1 MRKGKLQLITTRWL
15 YITWS
20 WSSSQTKL
28 RVPHDRFTLNYGLG
42 WLKSDSKKKLKNFI
56 TPDPINSIRVWFR
69 FDQKP
74 SKDHK
79 PLRSIDLNI
88 THYHVLKWS
97 LMVSETIIEVQFSF
111 DYIIQIR
118 KVHHRTLGFL
128 MQWFPI
134 LKAPILQNSMQFSYY
149 ERVFSNGNWC
159 HWLCC
164 MNKNTLRMTFTVWRA
179 TYFETEVY
187 MQVCIQN
194 YILSPLFI
202 RVKIDFNMTL
212 TQSFDLIMWFLE
224 RISLMESRTVTNLS
238 VMSH

>member
-1 MRKGKLQLITTRWL
+1 
-15 YITWS
+15 
-20 WSSSQTKL
+20 
-28 RVPHDRFTLNYGLG
+28 
-42 WLKSDSKKKLKNFI
+42 
-56 TPDPINSIRVWFR
+56 
-69 FDQKP
+69 
-74 SKDHK
+74 
-79 PLRSIDLNI
+79 
-88 THYHVLKWS
+88 
-97 LMVSETIIEVQFSF
+97 
-111 DYIIQIR
+111 
-118 KVHHRTLGFL
+118 
-128 MQWFPI
+128 
-134 LKAPILQNSMQFSYY
+134 MQFSYY

-238 VMSH
+238 VMSHYCKNPKAYKQNRRPLVMKLVWWKSRPKRKFGLNRWKPKSMIFGYF